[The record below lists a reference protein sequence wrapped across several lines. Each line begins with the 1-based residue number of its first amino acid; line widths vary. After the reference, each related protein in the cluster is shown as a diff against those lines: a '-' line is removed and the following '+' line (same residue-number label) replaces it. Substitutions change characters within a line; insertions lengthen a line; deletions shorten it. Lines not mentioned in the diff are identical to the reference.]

1 MTAMKQ
7 ITITVPT
14 NTDNREVFEQVLAEI
29 NSGETEGQIGDEGTW
44 SGIIIEGECECIA
57 CDRNC
62 DKCEDTLEVI
72 VEGVIDGTCIECNQ
86 FYIDVGES
94 ACICDL
100 LMDATDLDIMGY
112 EVDGGNE
119 FCEEWERQQKEI
131 LKDISPEDQ
140 KRIADDLPNIP
151 YGDED
156 DEEEEEE

>member
-14 NTDNREVFEQVLAEI
+14 NTDNREVFEQVLSAI

-44 SGIIIEGECECIA
+44 SGIILEGECECIA

-62 DKCEDTLEVI
+62 DKCVDTI
-72 VEGVIDGTCIECNQ
+72 VDIVGGVIDGTCIECSQ
-86 FYIDVGES
+86 FYVDIGES

-100 LMDATDLDIMGY
+100 LMDSTDLDINGY
-112 EVDGGNE
+112 DGDEDDGSND
-119 FCEEWERQQKEI
+119 FCEEWERQQREI
-131 LKDISPEDQ
+131 LKDISPEDR

-156 DEEEEEE
+156 GEE